1 MMRALAVAAD
11 GSNIIEFAG
20 ATRRRPKTYS
30 NAARNACAFRS
41 HSPANFKFPFPFRRP
56 HRGAYHEHQSDP
68 RAAAEERRRQ
78 WRASL
83 KGFVFMTSPSSNT
96 RIMPMQIRFY
106 IFASNIVGIRSI
118 LFLYNIY
125 TSIMIFYLDRISS
138 MSFKVFISYF
148 HRLFIFQIS

>member
-1 MMRALAVAAD
+1 MMLAVAAD

-20 ATRRRPKTYS
+20 ATRRRLKTYP
-30 NAARNACAFRS
+30 NAVRNACAFRS
-41 HSPANFKFPFPFRRP
+41 HSLANFKFPFPFRDLI
-56 HRGAYHEHQSDP
+56 GARITSISRTP
-68 RAAAEERRRQ
+68 VPRRR
-78 WRASL
+78 RAGGNGGPPL
-83 KGFVFMTSPSSNT
+83 KASPFMTSPSSNI